1 MDHPPGYDRFRDG
14 FGQAVDGRFYT
25 IDYLDWLVRTG
36 RARFTAGHDEYGRPL
51 SAIVTKLR
59 DYPGCRAIHG
69 LVAAAAPGAEQGAA
83 LAQIAGRLIPEAEAW
98 GRSRGCTHAIVESRA
113 GWQRALRDQ
122 GYSLH
127 QIALVK
133 GL

>member
-1 MDHPPGYDRFRDG
+1 MDLPAGYGLFRPQ
-14 FGQAVDGRFYT
+14 FAAAMDGRFYT

-36 RARFTAGHDEYGRPL
+36 RAQFRPGRDA
-51 SAIVTKLR
+51 AIVNELR
-59 DYPGCRAIHG
+59 DYPACRAVHG
-69 LVAAAAPGAEQGAA
+69 LVAAAAPGASPGAA
-83 LAQIAGRLIPEAEAW
+83 LAEIAGTLIPDAEQWA
-98 GRSRGCTHAIVESRA
+98 RSRGCSQAIVESRP

-122 GYSLH
+122 GYALH